1 MSKVS
6 TQNHEDSFSDN
17 DDLGD
22 NNIQVND
29 FNIKKFVLPAIDEK
43 LSSSAQYHAFPK
55 YKFGEDKKNMDN
67 VILVTDDIKLNKGG
81 IPRLDAKYRRNDS
94 KREYF
99 YLGWDEEQ
107 ENCNALFKVLQSID
121 EEFDSKISYDSKK
134 EKDPNLESKTVY
146 IQKDKKKEPLNIL
159 EYVPMVRLS
168 QGPPEGAVQEGQS
181 EYVPYKRIKVK
192 FSTEYNKDKDENEPN
207 KLTTAL
213 FLGDKEEPEDVTYP
227 TDYEKY
233 FKYGCTA
240 RFVLQINKFW
250 AKKAIENKK
259 GVQQPRECGFNIKVL
274 QIVITKES
282 TVGGGQSIQEK
293 YRKRCV
299 ALKPAGGFKQET
311 KSVKETTETK
321 NTKDTKNT
329 KESSGESSDSSSE
342 SDDDKDDKKTKQ
354 TVKTTEKETKQS
366 VKPTQSTQSSKK
378 KVESSDESDSDDS
391 TSSES
396 DSDSDSDSDKK
407 PAAKKQEVK
416 KSR

>member
-6 TQNHEDSFSDN
+6 TQNHEDSYSDN

-22 NNIQVND
+22 NNIQVNN
-29 FNIKKFVLPAIDEK
+29 FNIKKFVLQPIDEK
-43 LSSSAQYHAFPK
+43 LSSPAQYHAFPK
-55 YKFGEDKKNMDN
+55 YKFGEDKKDMDN
-67 VILVTDDIKLNKGG
+67 VIIVTDEIKLTKAG
-81 IPRLDAKYRRNDS
+81 IPRLDVQFRRNDS

-99 YLGWDEEQ
+99 YLAWDEEQ
-107 ENCNALFKVLQSID
+107 ENCNALFKALQSID
-121 EEFDSKISYDSKK
+121 DEFDKKISYDSKK
-134 EKDPNLESKTVY
+134 DVDPNLESKTVY
-146 IQKDKKKEPLNIL
+146 LKKDKKDPLNVL
-159 EYVPMVRLS
+159 NYVPMVRLS

-192 FSTEYNKDKDENEPN
+192 FGTEYNKDKDENEPN

-213 FLGDKEEPEDVTYP
+213 FLGDKEEPEDLTYP

-250 AKKAIENKK
+250 VKRQVEKVK
-259 GVQQPRECGFNIKVL
+259 GGQKPRDCGFNIKVL

-299 ALKPAGGFKQET
+299 ALKPAGGLKQET
-311 KSVKETTETK
+311 KP
-321 NTKDTKNT
+321 TKDSKD
-329 KESSGESSDSSSE
+329 SSGESSDSSSE
-342 SDDDKDDKKTKQ
+342 SEDDKETKPQAKTVQ
-354 TVKTTEKETKQS
+354 KQS
-366 VKPTQSTQSSKK
+366 VKQSVKQPEKQVQSTKK
-378 KVESSDESDSDDS
+378 TIDESSDETDTDDS
-391 TSSES
+391 TSSDSES
-396 DSDSDSDSDKK
+396 ESDSDKK
-407 PAAKKQEVK
+407 PTAKKQDPK